1 VSLLQNSAISSLRK
15 FADGF
20 FSLPTVNPL
29 EGFFLR
35 LLFGIVVAST
45 LSLQVPFHDQ
55 PHPVGLA
62 RFFDLTWLSDPE
74 KSSAYRSGLYLLL
87 FVYASGWF
95 LPLVLPLLAVGYS
108 LMFTLYNS
116 QGYTHHGY
124 QIISLTLLVQAVTV
138 LYYSVVKRVRLQPPD
153 ALLNSWLL
161 VQSQVV
167 VTGTYLVSFLT
178 KLFVTGGMWFWNA
191 HFIALD
197 MIKTQRQHY
206 FSRFNPADLGDPPE
220 AIWLL
225 EHPWLARG
233 LFASGVVLEAV
244 AFIALASRKLGFV
257 IGVGLILMHRSVS
270 MLMGLRFQ
278 NNEMLSAIFLIGIPY
293 FLACCLQRVHP
304 VAIRVGL
311 LIGAGLGIP
320 LSYFAQPPAI
330 QNAMPFSYYL
340 VALVNSLSVWANGN
354 WGEIMKFT
362 LPVWTTCLITAA
374 AGAVGAHLIG
384 KAKMRASVS

>member
-1 VSLLQNSAISSLRK
+1 MSFLPNNAIVSLRN
-15 FADGF
+15 FAAGF
-20 FSLPTVNPL
+20 FSLPTVSSL

-35 LLFGIVVAST
+35 LLFGVVVAST

-74 KSSAYRSGLYLLL
+74 KLSAYRGLLYLLL
-87 FVYASGWF
+87 LVYASGWF
-95 LPLVLPLLAVGYS
+95 LPIVLPLLAVAYS

-124 QIISLTLLVQAVTV
+124 QIIGLTLLVQAVTV
-138 LYYSVVKRVRLQPPD
+138 VYYAVLKGLRLQPPD

-178 KLFVTGGMWFWNA
+178 KLFATGGMWFWNA
-191 HFIALD
+191 HYIALD

-225 EHPWLARG
+225 EHPWMARG
-233 LFASGVVLEAV
+233 LFASGVVLEAI
-244 AFIALASRKLGFV
+244 AFFALASRRLGFV

-278 NNEMLSAIFLIGIPY
+278 NNEMLSAIFLIGVPY
-293 FLACCLQRVHP
+293 VLARGLERVHP
-304 VAIRVGL
+304 VAVRLGL
-311 LIGAGLGIP
+311 LIGAGVGIP
-320 LSYFAQPPAI
+320 LSYFAQPAAI
-330 QNAMPFSYYL
+330 QKAMPFSYYL

-354 WGEIMKFT
+354 WGEILKFT

-374 AGAVGAHLIG
+374 AGALGARLLTG
-384 KAKMRASVS
+384 VKMRPSIG